1 MSHAI
6 FAGTS
11 TQRLPWVIDALTEAG
26 YQVSDIS
33 IVTTSEQVLADSL
46 QLAWQMGRHHLFSQG
61 PLNAHFTQRFS
72 ATLPAA
78 LRDYGLPAYAVRQ
91 CEAVLDRDDALI
103 AVHTDNAFEI
113 ELLAD
118 LLQDNGCVYMTTV
131 GGIQDLLVA

>member
-6 FAGTS
+6 FAGTPTAS
-11 TQRLPWVIDALTEAG
+11 LPWIVDALTMAG
-26 YQVSDIS
+26 YQASEIS
-33 IVTTSEQVLADSL
+33 IVTTTDQPLPSGL

-61 PLNAHFTQRFS
+61 PITAHFTQRFA

-91 CEAVLDRDDALI
+91 CEALLDRDDAVI
-103 AVHTDNAFEI
+103 AVHTANAFEI
-113 ELLAD
+113 EPLAD
-118 LLQDNGCVYMTTV
+118 LLHDKGCVYVVTV